1 MGTKAFVLYAI
12 VAVSLAVTGSHPANA
27 QSTPKG

>member
-27 QSTPKG
+27 QSPKG